1 MVETGALTGGCYLG
15 PMPSKLATTS
25 PSQTYQR
32 FAWVTLALAGMVALF
47 STDREEPVPQSFQ
60 ATAVSDTA
68 GPAPAKMA
76 TAQFNPSLP
85 PAMAEP
91 EADEAVE
98 PAAVEEG
105 QPEGGTAAAPGA
117 APQAGSAPGAGP
129 TAGEAGQLL
138 AKSRNRSGAADQ
150 GDEPIRLPAG

>member
-1 MVETGALTGGCYLG
+1 MVETGALTGPCYMG
-15 PMPSKLATTS
+15 PMPSKLATPS

-47 STDREEPVPQSFQ
+47 STDREEPAPQSFQ
-60 ATAVSDTA
+60 ASAVSGTA

-76 TAQFNPSLP
+76 TAQFNPSVP
-85 PAMAEP
+85 PAMAEA
-91 EADEAVE
+91 EADEGGEPVAVDD
-98 PAAVEEG
+98 G
-105 QPEGGTAAAPGA
+105 QPEAGTSANPAAE
-117 APQAGSAPGAGP
+117 PQPEKGPGAGP

-138 AKSRNRSGAADQ
+138 AKSRNRSGATDQ